1 MFPRVY
7 QTLTANATV
16 VAMVGNRIGRHG
28 VIQQTE
34 TRPYITWQIVLGQ
47 PYDNLS
53 STPCGDFT
61 TVQIDCYCGGV
72 TADADIE
79 RLAEA
84 VRAALDAA
92 GVYNRVTVNNRDPD
106 TRLYRL
112 GIDAD
117 FIAQRA

>member
-7 QTLTANATV
+7 QTLTANPTV
-16 VAMVGNRIGRHG
+16 VAMVANRIGRHG

-53 STPCGDFT
+53 SPPCGDFT
-61 TVQIDCYCGGV
+61 TVQIDCYCGG
-72 TADADIE
+72 TKADEDIE
-79 RLAEA
+79 RLALA

-92 GVYNRVTVNNRDPD
+92 GVHNRVTVNNRDPD
-106 TRLYRL
+106 TKLYRV

-117 FIAQRA
+117 FITNR

>member
-16 VAMVGNRIGRHG
+16 VAMVGDRIGRHG

-34 TRPYITWQIVLGQ
+34 TRPYITWQIVIGQ

-53 STPCGDFT
+53 AAPCGDFT
-61 TVQIDCYCGGV
+61 TVQIDCYHQTDAGV
-72 TADADIE
+72 VQ
-79 RLAEA
+79 LANA

-92 GVYNRVTVNNRDPD
+92 LIVNRVRLNVRDPE
-106 TRLYRL
+106 TRLYRVGL
-112 GIDAD
+112 DAD
-117 FIAQRA
+117 FITDR

>member
-1 MFPRVY
+1 MFPPVFQVLR
-7 QTLTANATV
+7 ANATV
-16 VAMVGNRIGRHG
+16 VAMVGDRIGRHG

-106 TRLYRL
+106 TKLYRV

-117 FIAQRA
+117 FITNR

>member
-1 MFPRVY
+1 M
-7 QTLTANATV
+7 
-16 VAMVGNRIGRHG
+16 
-28 VIQQTE
+28 
-34 TRPYITWQIVLGQ
+34 
-47 PYDNLS
+47 
-53 STPCGDFT
+53 
-61 TVQIDCYCGGV
+61 QIDCYCGGV